1 MPAHRRRDS
10 SLRRLWNHYTG
21 DLRSADVQR
30 LFDRDAARVWQVLT
44 RDEAMPAAT
53 RTPLGRWWL
62 RLKLLLVGLSAKLSP
77 PRRLLFGVA
86 LVTFVFGLAA
96 RQVELSFGEVVIRFP
111 SLYLVVAFALMVFLL
126 ALELAD
132 RLLVRDELEVARE
145 LQRELLPKAV
155 PELAGY
161 RFAHASRTANE
172 VGGDYHDYITLADGR
187 LALVIGDAS
196 GHGMA
201 SGLLMAIASAVLK
214 LALEL
219 DPTLEKVFSLVNRV
233 LCRTGDRRAF
243 MSLFVGILDPSTGGL
258 TYACAGHPFP
268 LLRRSGG
275 AIEELGQGGLPL
287 GLRPERAVA
296 ANTTVL
302 EPDDTLVLYSDGLPE
317 AANPRGEPLGFER
330 LEYCLRP
337 GGDPQSVLTRLL
349 KALDTHVGIEPLHDD
364 LSLVVVQRSAGSPT
378 TLGPEARA

>member
-1 MPAHRRRDS
+1 MATQRRRDS

-21 DLRSADVQR
+21 DLRTSDVQR
-30 LFDRDAARVWQVLT
+30 LFDRDAARVWRVLT
-44 RDEAMPAAT
+44 RDETRSTAAG
-53 RTPLGRWWL
+53 TPLGRGWL

-86 LVTFVFGLAA
+86 LVTFVLGLVA
-96 RQVELSFGEVVIRFP
+96 RQAELSYGEVVIRFP

-145 LQRELLPKAV
+145 LQRELLPRAV
-155 PELAGY
+155 PELPGY

-172 VGGDYHDYITLADGR
+172 VGGDYHDYIPLPDGR

-201 SGLLMAIASAVLK
+201 SGLLMAITSAVLK

-219 DPTLEKVFSLVNRV
+219 DPTLERVFGLVNRV

-243 MSLFVGILDPSTGGL
+243 MTLFVGILDPSTGAL

-268 LLRRSGG
+268 LLRRAGG
-275 AIEELGQGGLPL
+275 ALEELGQGGLPL
-287 GLRPERAVA
+287 GLRLERAVA
-296 ANTTVL
+296 ASATVL
-302 EPDDTLVLYSDGLPE
+302 EPGDTLVLYSDGLPE

-337 GGDPQSVLTRLL
+337 GGDPPSVVARLL
-349 KALDTHVGIEPLHDD
+349 ASLDTHAGTEPLRDD
-364 LSLVVVQRSAGSPT
+364 LSLVVVQRPATSPG
-378 TLGPEARA
+378 LVPEARA

>member
-1 MPAHRRRDS
+1 MPTQRRRDS
-10 SLRRLWNHYTG
+10 NLRRLWRHYTG
-21 DLRSADVQR
+21 DLHRQDLQR
-30 LFDRDAARVWQVLT
+30 LFDRDAARVWRVLT
-44 RDEAMPAAT
+44 RDEAKPKAA
-53 RTPLGRWWL
+53 RTSLGRGWI
-62 RLKLLLVGLSAKLSP
+62 RLKLVLIGLSTKLSP

-86 LVTFVFGLAA
+86 LVTFVLGLGS
-96 RQVELSFGEVVIRFP
+96 RQLELSFNHVVIRFP

-132 RLLVRDELEVARE
+132 RVLVRDELEVARE
-145 LQRELLPKAV
+145 LQRDLLPHAV
-155 PELAGY
+155 PELPGF

-172 VGGDYHDYITLADGR
+172 VGGDYHDYIPLADGR

-219 DPTLEKVFSLVNRV
+219 DPAPEKVFSLVNRV

-243 MSLFVGILDPSTGGL
+243 MSLFVGILDPSTGAL

-287 GLRPERAVA
+287 GLRLDRTVA
-296 ANTTVL
+296 ADATVL
-302 EPDDTLVLYSDGLPE
+302 QPDDALLLYSDGLPE
-317 AANPRGEPLGFER
+317 AASPRGEPLGFEC
-330 LEYCLRP
+330 LERGLRP
-337 GGDPQSVLTRLL
+337 DGDPPSVVARLL
-349 KALDTHVGIEPLHDD
+349 AALDAHADTEPLHDD
-364 LSLVVVQRSAGSPT
+364 LSLVVVQRLAASPE
-378 TLGPEARA
+378 LGLESRA

>member
-1 MPAHRRRDS
+1 MPTQRRRDS
-10 SLRRLWNHYTG
+10 SLHRLWHHYTG
-21 DLRSADVQR
+21 DLRTSDVQR
-30 LFDRDAARVWQVLT
+30 LFDRDAARVWRVLT
-44 RDEAMPAAT
+44 RDETRSAAA
-53 RTPLGRWWL
+53 RTSLGRGWM

-96 RQVELSFGEVVIRFP
+96 RQAELSVGEVVIRFP
-111 SLYLVVAFALMVFLL
+111 SLYLVVAFGLMVFLL

-145 LQRELLPKAV
+145 LQRELLPKTV

-172 VGGDYHDYITLADGR
+172 VGGDYHDYIPLPDGR

-201 SGLLMAIASAVLK
+201 SGLLMAITSAVLK

-219 DPTLEKVFSLVNRV
+219 DSRLDTVFSLVNRV

-243 MSLFVGILDPSTGGL
+243 MTLFVGILDPPTGAL

-268 LLRRSGG
+268 LLRRSGA

-287 GLRPERAVA
+287 GLRLERAVA
-296 ANTTVL
+296 ASTTVL
-302 EPDDTLVLYSDGLPE
+302 EPGDTLVLYSDGLPE

-337 GGDPQSVLTRLL
+337 GGDPQSVVARLL
-349 KALDTHVGIEPLHDD
+349 ASLDTHAGTEPLRDD
-364 LSLVVVQRSAGSPT
+364 LSLVVVQRVADSQ
-378 TLGPEARA
+378 GPGAEAHA